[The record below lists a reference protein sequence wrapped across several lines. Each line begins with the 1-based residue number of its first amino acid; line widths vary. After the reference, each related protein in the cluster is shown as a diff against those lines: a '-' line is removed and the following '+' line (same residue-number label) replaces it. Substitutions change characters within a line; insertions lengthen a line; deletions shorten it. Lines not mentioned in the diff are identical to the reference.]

1 VVLGGQ
7 DLTVKTDNRHPDCQP
22 FKSSHFEVMWS
33 DTVLPGDAVWP
44 PGVSRGQLE
53 AAVAKIE
60 AGFPAHNPD
69 CAPPPA
75 DREIRAL
82 TAALCASSPEDR
94 VPSRGPEPP
103 SPGGPGGVHREGPGD
118 GDGKASAAVAQA
130 QAAQRL
136 LLKISGDPA
145 LGGLARAADILATSL
160 GAGWLLGWLLAAGQ
174 VTRLGEPAR
183 TAATATARAYEIAT
197 ATALVALDLEINTA
211 EGACATWQ
219 ARGALENYSAA
230 CVISAGTAADDA
242 TVAALGRAL
251 RGDCRPWTPEEMT
264 TATVPGLLAAARAL
278 VRGGHAARARA
289 VFFVLAPTPP
299 HAVLFEDAHIWGAR
313 QGSASP

>member
-1 VVLGGQ
+1 MGF
-7 DLTVKTDNRHPDCQP
+7 D
-22 FKSSHFEVMWS
+22 EI
-33 DTVLPGDAVWP
+33 LPGDGVWP
-44 PGVSRGQLE
+44 RGVSRGQLE

-60 AGFPAHNPD
+60 AGFPAHCPD

-82 TAALCASSPEDR
+82 TAALVASSPEDR
-94 VPSRGPEPP
+94 GPSRGPEPP
-103 SPGGPGGVHREGPGD
+103 SPDGPAGVHGYRDGPGD
-118 GDGKASAAVAQA
+118 GHGQAAAVVAQA
-130 QAAQRL
+130 QAAQGL

-145 LGGLARAADILATSL
+145 LGGLARASSILATSL

-174 VTRLGEPAR
+174 ATGLCDAGA
-183 TAATATARAYEIAT
+183 AATTTARAYEIAT

-211 EGACATWQ
+211 ADARATWQ
-219 ARGALENYSAA
+219 ARGALENYNMA

-242 TVAALGRAL
+242 TIAALGRAL
-251 RGDCRPWTPEEMT
+251 CGDCRPWTPEEMT

-278 VRGGHAARARA
+278 VRGGHTARARA
-289 VFFVLAPTPP
+289 VFFVLVPTPP

-313 QGSASP
+313 QGSAPP